1 MPRKSI
7 PEDVRREVSEIVDR
21 FNQEVLGED
30 YRMYIP
36 RCKGSYLYLDR
47 NDGAGRP
54 SPICRLRYTGDVRN
68 WEFAIYKYSSGQY
81 NPNEWFFPGEEC
93 VDGTVEEA
101 LKAGMKAYP

>member
-30 YRMYIP
+30 HRMYIP

-93 VDGTVEEA
+93 VDGTVEGA